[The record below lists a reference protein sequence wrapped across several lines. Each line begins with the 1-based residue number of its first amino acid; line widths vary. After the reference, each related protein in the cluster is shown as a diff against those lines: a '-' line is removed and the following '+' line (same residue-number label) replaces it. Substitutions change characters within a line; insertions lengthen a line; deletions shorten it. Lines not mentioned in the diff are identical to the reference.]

1 MHPPPTADA
10 DNGRVALFSTNF
22 LEYSQ
27 TFVYDEVRAHD
38 RWRVSVFAARRL
50 NRDRFPF
57 EPVHVPPPRG
67 FGLYKAT
74 TFCPSFDAVFERE
87 RFDVV
92 HAHFGPGAVY
102 ALPYAAR
109 YDLPLVVTFHGYDVP
124 LLMSGDV
131 YKPENWRYA
140 LAWPLLRRRVDRF
153 LAASLDLRD
162 LLLKLGAPPERVFLY
177 HLGVDV
183 PTYSRQPVQRD
194 HVEML
199 MIGRFVEK
207 KGHEYALRAFARVV
221 RQGTDV
227 RLVLLGDGGQEARI
241 RALAAELGVAERV
254 EFAGAVPHQEV
265 ARRLART
272 DIVLAPSVT
281 AANGDRESGILVL
294 KEAGASSLPVVG
306 TLHGGLPE
314 IIDDGETG
322 FLVPERDV
330 DALADRL
337 ARLAADAELR
347 ARMGAAGR
355 RKMERAYDLH
365 TQVRRDLAGH
375 YDAVR
380 GTRTARR

>member
-1 MHPPPTADA
+1 MHPSEIEKGP
-10 DNGRVALFSTNF
+10 GRVALFSTNF

-38 RWRVSVFAARRL
+38 RWGVSVFAAQRL

-57 EPVHVPPPRG
+57 EPVHLPPSGGRA
-67 FGLYKAT
+67 LYKAAT
-74 TFCPSFDAVFERE
+74 VCPSFDAVFKRE
-87 RFDVV
+87 HFDVV

-109 YDLPLVVTFHGYDVP
+109 YSLPLVVTFHGYDVP
-124 LLMSGDV
+124 LLMGSDV
-131 YKPENWRYA
+131 YKPKNWRYG
-140 LAWPLLRRRVDRF
+140 LAWRVLRRRVDRF
-153 LAASLDLRD
+153 LAASMDLRE

-183 PTYSRQPVQRD
+183 PSYARDPVERA

-207 KGHEYALRAFARVV
+207 KGHEYALRAFASVV
-221 RQGTDV
+221 ERGRDV
-227 RLVLLGDGGQEARI
+227 RLVLLGDGGQEPRI
-241 RALAAELGVAERV
+241 RALAAELGVTDRV
-254 EFAGAVPHQEV
+254 EFAGSVPHKEV

-306 TLHGGLPE
+306 TWHGGLPE
-314 IIDDGETG
+314 IIDDGVTG
-322 FLVPERDV
+322 FLVPERSV
-330 DALADRL
+330 DRL
-337 ARLAADAELR
+337 AERLDQLATDGDLR
-347 ARMGAAGR
+347 SRMGAAGR
-355 RKMERAYDLH
+355 RKMEVEYDLH

-380 GTRTARR
+380 GTRGRRT